1 MIVFPALDI
10 KNGECVRLRQGRA
23 DEVTVF
29 GNDPVEMAR
38 HWARQGA
45 RWLHVVDLDGAFQG
59 VPVNY
64 ELIRSICAAS
74 DIPVQLGGGI
84 RDAETAANYFQAGVT
99 RLVLGTLAMED
110 QDALRDLCRCYP
122 GRIGVSL
129 DADQGRLKSKGWV
142 EDSGLT
148 VFEVLPEL
156 ESMGAAFAVY
166 TDISRDGMQ
175 SGVDVATLRVLLD
188 ATDLP
193 LIVAGGIDSMDHIRA
208 LYPLREKGL
217 AGVIT
222 GQAIYSG
229 SLDFREALRWLEDQE
244 GS

>member
-10 KNGECVRLRQGRA
+10 KNGECVRLKQGKA

-29 GNDPVEMAR
+29 GSDPVEMAR
-38 HWARQGA
+38 QWAREGA
-45 RWLHVVDLDGAFQG
+45 SWLHVVDLDGAFQG

-64 ELIRSICAAS
+64 ELIRSICAAAE
-74 DIPVQLGGGI
+74 IPIQLGGGI
-84 RDAETAANYFQAGVT
+84 RDRDTAESYFQAGVT

-110 QDALRDLCRCYP
+110 RQALRELCQRYP

-129 DADQGRLKSKGWV
+129 DADKGRLKSRGWV

-156 ESMGAAFAVY
+156 ESIGVAFAVY

-175 SGVDVATLRVLLD
+175 SGIDLDTVDALLD
-188 ATDLP
+188 TTELP
-193 LIVAGGIDSMDHIRA
+193 LVVAGGIDSMEHIRA
-208 LYPLREKGL
+208 LYPFREKGL
-217 AGVIT
+217 SGVIT
-222 GQAIYSG
+222 GKAIYSG
-229 SLDFREALRWLEDQE
+229 SLDFWEAVQWLDSREAR
-244 GS
+244 

>member
-10 KNGECVRLRQGRA
+10 KNGECVRLKQGKA

-29 GNDPVEMAR
+29 GSDPVEMAR
-38 HWARQGA
+38 QWAREGA

-64 ELIRSICAAS
+64 ELIRSICAAAE
-74 DIPVQLGGGI
+74 IPIQLGGGI
-84 RDAETAANYFQAGVT
+84 RDRATAESYFQAGVT

-110 QDALRDLCRCYP
+110 RQSLRDLCQRYP
-122 GRIGVSL
+122 GSIGVSL
-129 DADQGRLKSKGWV
+129 DADKGRLKSRGWV

-156 ESMGAAFAVY
+156 ESLGVAFAVY

-175 SGVDVATLRVLLD
+175 SGIDLDTVDALLD
-188 ATDLP
+188 TTELP
-193 LIVAGGIDSMDHIRA
+193 LIVAGGIDSMEHIRA
-208 LYPLREKGL
+208 LYPFHEKGL
-217 AGVIT
+217 SGVIT
-222 GQAIYSG
+222 GKAIYSG
-229 SLDFREALRWLEDQE
+229 SLDFREAVRWLDSRQAD
-244 GS
+244 

>member
-10 KNGECVRLRQGRA
+10 KNGECVRLKQGKA

-29 GNDPVEMAR
+29 GTDPVEMAR

-64 ELIRSICAAS
+64 KLIRSICEAAE
-74 DIPVQLGGGI
+74 IPVQLGGGI
-84 RDAETAANYFQAGVT
+84 RDRDTAESYFQAGVS

-110 QDALRDLCRCYP
+110 RQALRGLCRRYP
-122 GRIGVSL
+122 GNIGVSL
-129 DADQGRLKSKGWV
+129 DADKGRLKSRGWV
-142 EDSGLT
+142 EDSGST

-156 ESMGAAFAVY
+156 ESLGVAFAVY

-175 SGVDVATLRVLLD
+175 SGIDLKTVDALLD
-188 ATDLP
+188 TTELP
-193 LIVAGGIDSMDHIRA
+193 LIVAGGIDSLEHIRA
-208 LYPLREKGL
+208 LYPFREKGL
-217 AGVIT
+217 SGVIT
-222 GQAIYSG
+222 GKAIYSG
-229 SLDFREALRWLEDQE
+229 SLDFREAVRWLDSQE
-244 GS
+244 AG

>member
-23 DEVTVF
+23 NEVTVF
-29 GNDPVEMAR
+29 GSDPVSMAR
-38 HWARQGA
+38 HWASQGA

-64 ELIRSICAAS
+64 DLIGAICAAS
-74 DIPVQLGGGI
+74 QTPVQLGGGI
-84 RDAETAANYFQAGVT
+84 RDAETAANYFQAGVS

-110 QDALRDLCRCYP
+110 KSALRELCRRYP

-129 DADQGRLKSKGWV
+129 DADRGRLKSKGWV
-142 EDSGLT
+142 EDSGST

-156 ESMGAAFAVY
+156 ESLGVAFAVY

-175 SGVDVATLRVLLD
+175 SGVDLDTIESLLEC
-188 ATDLP
+188 TDVP
-193 LIVAGGIDSMDHIRA
+193 LIVAGGIDSMEHIRA
-208 LYPLREKGL
+208 LYSLREKGL
-217 AGVIT
+217 AGAIT

-229 SLDFREALRWLEDQE
+229 SLDFREAVRWLEGKQA
-244 GS
+244 G

>member
-10 KNGECVRLRQGRA
+10 KNGECVRLKQGKA

-29 GNDPVEMAR
+29 GSDPVEMAR
-38 HWARQGA
+38 QWAREGA

-64 ELIRSICAAS
+64 ELIRSICAAAE
-74 DIPVQLGGGI
+74 IPIQLGGGI
-84 RDAETAANYFQAGVT
+84 RDRDTAESYFQAGVT

-110 QDALRDLCRCYP
+110 RQSLRELCQSYP
-122 GRIGVSL
+122 GRIAVSL
-129 DADQGRLKSKGWV
+129 DADKGRLKSRGWV

-156 ESMGAAFAVY
+156 ESLGVAFVVY

-175 SGVDVATLRVLLD
+175 SGIDLDTVDALLD
-188 ATDLP
+188 TTDLP
-193 LIVAGGIDSMDHIRA
+193 LIVAGGIDSMEHIRA
-208 LYPLREKGL
+208 LYPFREKGL
-217 AGVIT
+217 SGVIT
-222 GQAIYSG
+222 GKAIYSG
-229 SLDFREALRWLEDQE
+229 SLDFREAVRWLDSRQV
-244 GS
+244 G